1 MLQGS
6 AAPVASW
13 TASRVSSDL
22 ALSKDLMLK
31 LDAEKGI
38 AENAL
43 LPQAKQELMDTGTAL
58 LVFIQGGSANT
69 TSSQTTD
76 AVFRCKRSIVHKQN
90 AMVHNALPLPVRCAH
105 CGLVA

>member
-13 TASRVSSDL
+13 TASRVTSDL

-31 LDAEKGI
+31 LNAEKGI

-43 LPQAKQELMDTGTAL
+43 LPQAKHEPMDTGT
-58 LVFIQGGSANT
+58 T
-69 TSSQTTD
+69 
-76 AVFRCKRSIVHKQN
+76 
-90 AMVHNALPLPVRCAH
+90 LPVLTSCKKN
-105 CGLVA
+105 GPP